1 MNENYWLIRAEPV
14 AADEVAPLPPGH
26 RLIHVYHISSPKPDA
41 AAAAAAANNNGAAA
55 ADGTA
60 AAPATPANSGGGGFV
75 SGSGAA
81 GSVTNF
87 GDPFLLRI
95 APDETLGQ
103 VRACRVVILDVTLDV
118 TLVVTYSIC
127 TQVLLSAPCS
137 LSWYGADAFHA
148 DDRAC
153 CSDVLKLCWLEL
165 SRATGWKDAKM

>member
-1 MNENYWLIRAEPV
+1 VLLLNYFCCCLQVNEPDEEIVNMNENYWLIRAEPV

-41 AAAAAAANNNGAAA
+41 AAAANNNGAAA

-60 AAPATPANSGGGGFV
+60 AAPPATPANSGGGGFV

-81 GSVTNF
+81 GSVATF

-103 VRACRVVILDVTLDV
+103 VRACSAVCYIVLIITYGGNEAASTTEFSFCV
-118 TLVVTYSIC
+118 LVVC
-127 TQVLLSAPCS
+127 
-137 LSWYGADAFHA
+137 
-148 DDRAC
+148 R
-153 CSDVLKLCWLEL
+153 LESTL
-165 SRATGWKDAKM
+165 EQSGGNM